1 MKKLFILLTLLSSTY
16 IHADLLTDLVSG
28 KYNSKPA
35 PAMYPMPDGAHY
47 AMMSNGLICTYDY
60 QKGTPADTL
69 FNIKTTKLMKLDSI
83 QGFVLSKGGRWMLVY
98 NNRKQIYRRSF
109 EADYYIFDIER
120 NELKPLTDDMP
131 VRDPLFSPDSRY
143 IAFSRKNNIFIH
155 KLMFGTEAAVTTDG
169 EEGKIINGTSDWLY
183 EEEFST
189 TSLMAWNADSKQLL
203 FVRLD
208 ETEVPLFSYQTML
221 GKAYPTSTSFKYPRV
236 GEENAVASVI
246 AYDTYYK
253 SLKRMELDI
262 PDDAYI
268 PRLIPSNNPDQ
279 IAVFTLNR
287 NQNKMEMWLA
297 NPKSTICKL
306 TWQENDKNGFIDYSL
321 TDNFQFLKDN
331 SFIMV
336 SEQDGYRHAYLY
348 SALGIKQKQLT
359 GGKYDL
365 THVYGYDETTQTLF
379 YQAAKNTP
387 TERQIYANRKGK
399 ETCIAAEEGMH
410 NATFSADYKYFIDSY
425 SSINSAL
432 KVVVRNNAGKQ
443 LRTVKDNAET
453 ENSFRQLNLPEK
465 QFSTITTPRGDV
477 LNGWIL
483 YPKNFSESKQYPVVQ
498 IQYSGPS
505 SQLAYNRWRKDWEYY
520 LSDQG
525 YIVVCFDGRGTDCRG
540 KEFRQQTYMNI
551 GPREAQDQV
560 AVARHFASLPYV
572 DGSRIAI
579 WGWSF
584 GGFMAI
590 MAMSQPEQVFKA
602 GIAVAPV
609 TDFRLYDSGYTERFM
624 RRPQENVSGYD
635 HTNLAS
641 MADKLNGKLL
651 IIHGLADDNV
661 HAQNTFK
668 YVEALNNADK
678 QYEMHIYPDDNH
690 FLKKGNHYSHVYH
703 RMIEFLKNNL

>member
-1 MKKLFILLTLLSSTY
+1 MKKLFLLLTLLASTY

-221 GKAYPTSTSFKYPRV
+221 GKGYPTSTSFKYPRV
-236 GEENAVASVI
+236 GEENSAATVI

-410 NATFSADYKYFIDSY
+410 NATFSADYKHFIDSY

-483 YPKNFSESKQYPVVQ
+483 YPKNFSETKKYPVVQ

-505 SQLAYNRWRKDWEYY
+505 SQLVYNRWRKDWEYY

-635 HTNLAS
+635 QTNLAS